1 MPWFSVGVMVVFG
14 CGGSARAAALG
25 ARCGSA
31 LSSLVRGGSRARVRH
46 SLSRARHSRARA
58 RHPRITRASPRL
70 VAAAVSRP
78 RGWGTPPARP
88 SRAKNFYEHIHPL
101 FVTKPAE
108 WHAVASMWWKICKN
122 TDLDFRPRLA
132 ASWDELVAY
141 IKEHANPK
149 EKDITW
155 LDTMKGKSGKWAAC
169 FTRSTATYGVQS
181 TQRIEALHAAIAVWC
196 TRSMLLVDFL
206 DFLEGHE
213 AERKLRSDVTAH
225 RGAFR
230 IAARGSTNLFPG
242 S

>member
-1 MPWFSVGVMVVFG
+1 MM
-14 CGGSARAAALG
+14 ARAAVVLG

-31 LSSLVRGGSRARVRH
+31 RRSRRSCASLACARASL
-46 SLSRARHSRARA
+46 SLSRASPAH
-58 RHPRITRASPRL
+58 HPRVTSPR
-70 VAAAVSRP
+70 
-78 RGWGTPPARP
+78 RGRGRGRGGGARRPARP

-101 FVTKPAE
+101 FVTKPPE
-108 WHAVASMWWKICKN
+108 WHAVASMWWKMCKN
-122 TDLDFRPRLA
+122 TDLDFRPRLT

-149 EKDITW
+149 DKDITW
-155 LDTMKGKSGKWAAC
+155 LGTMKGKLGKLAAC

-181 TQRIEALHAAIAVWC
+181 TQRTEALHAAIAVWC